1 MTAVKAAKA
10 DAQSSEAKSALG
22 RTVIYSHCSAVDGK
36 LEHSAESA
44 GVIINERPGG
54 LVDID
59 CTASNGK
66 RFVVEQV
73 PHVSDVKTDKTA
85 KHAYR
90 FTSR

>member
-1 MTAVKAAKA
+1 MTAVKAAKTE
-10 DAQSSEAKSALG
+10 AQSGAKSALG

-44 GVIINERPGG
+44 GVVINERDGG
-54 LVDID
+54 TVDID

-66 RFVVEQV
+66 RFVVTEV
-73 PHVSDVKTDKTA
+73 PHVEDVKSDKTA
-85 KHAYR
+85 RHAYR